1 MEEMKKSVKAALE
14 SKSRFESAA
23 TKAEPAKRESY
34 ERIADGYHKVARNL
48 ISEMNIEALSDEDST
63 RFRTLD
69 PKK

>member
-34 ERIADGYHKVARNL
+34 EQIADGYHKVAL
-48 ISEMNIEALSDEDST
+48 ISEMNVEALSDENST
-63 RFRTLD
+63 RFRSLD